1 MEVDYAIEIPGI
13 LSFLAFNDFS
23 PEVKGLEE
31 FPRGHWPPIL
41 VVHFAFQVMVGIG
54 SLLALCS
61 PLGFIAI
68 EAGWIVTE
76 VGRQPWIIYGIMT
89 TAEALTPV
97 SGQVY
102 HLALFI
108 LY

>member
-1 MEVDYAIEIPGI
+1 MEAHFYTSIEAPIIIGGIPNEETMEVDYAIEIPGI

-23 PEVKGLEE
+23 AEVKGLEE
-31 FPRGHWPPIL
+31 FPREHWPPIL

-68 EAGWIVTE
+68 DACWYYSKGFCF
-76 VGRQPWIIYGIMT
+76 Y
-89 TAEALTPV
+89 L
-97 SGQVY
+97 
-102 HLALFI
+102 
-108 LY
+108 